1 MRTLLDTCVISE
13 LRLTPPNPS
22 VLEAV
27 SQIPQD
33 DLFISVITMGE
44 IQKGISLLPEGRRRR
59 ELNLWFAGLYAQF
72 TGQIVDVD
80 LETAVIWGELSAST
94 RLGGRTILAADLLIA
109 ATAIRHG
116 LRVMTRNTRDFSSSG
131 APLIDPWEEGDAPG

>member
-13 LRLTPPNPS
+13 LRLTPPNLG

-44 IQKGISLLPEGRRRR
+44 IQKSISLLPEGRRRR
-59 ELNLWFAGLYAQF
+59 ELNLWFAGLHDRFA
-72 TGQIVDVD
+72 GQIVDVD

-94 RLGGRTILAADLLIA
+94 RLSRRTILAADLLIA

-131 APLIDPWEEGDAPG
+131 APLIDPWAGGSVTD